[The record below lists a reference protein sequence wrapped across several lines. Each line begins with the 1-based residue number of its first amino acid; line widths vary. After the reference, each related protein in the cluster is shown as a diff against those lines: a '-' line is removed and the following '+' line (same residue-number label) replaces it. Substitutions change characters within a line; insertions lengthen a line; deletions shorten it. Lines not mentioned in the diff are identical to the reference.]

1 MTARSWLVV
10 LALLLLPV
18 AAAGQ
23 VRMEAG
29 PPLAP
34 IAPLD
39 PERGATAPPRVVVMD
54 GTNLEQALDGLL
66 TDLAGIR
73 TLAEEE
79 PTPQTR
85 RALLDELAS
94 LRGRILELRRTVR
107 AAPAGISAPSEVVV
121 VGDPEAP
128 PDAPPGD
135 TAGETTGPGATPP
148 MGREE
153 FDHALAELQ
162 SHGFASER
170 MEVLSRLSRQGW
182 FAVDQARRLLEAFPF
197 GKDRLEALE
206 LLAPRLVDPEN
217 HFRLYEAFTFESDK
231 KQARRI
237 LSAQQP

>member
-29 PPLAP
+29 PPLP
-34 IAPLD
+34 PFD
-39 PERGATAPPRVVVMD
+39 PGRGATAPPRVVVMD
-54 GTNLEQALDGLL
+54 GTNLEHALDGLL

-107 AAPAGISAPSEVVV
+107 AAPAGISPPTEVVV

-128 PDAPPGD
+128 PDAPPDG
-135 TAGETTGPGATPP
+135 TTHPGATPP

-170 MEVLSRLSRQGW
+170 MEVLSRLSRLGW